1 MSKHIAVLVT
11 DMVEEIEL
19 TSPVEAYKEA
29 GHTVDII
36 SDEASKKIKGKN
48 GDIIEADKGIADVN
62 ASDYDALLVPGGF
75 SPDILRINPDNSA
88 FAKEFFTED
97 KPVFSICHGPQF
109 LVDTDELKGKEL
121 TSFVSV
127 RKDLENAGATVKD
140 EEVVIDGISVTSRT
154 PDDLPAFNR
163 EALNILDIY
172 INKKEATKKLVA
184 SFFTPTITHEI
195 VHLF

>member
-19 TSPVEAYKEA
+19 TDPVKDYKEA

-36 SDEASKKIKGKN
+36 SNEGNKTINGKN
-48 GDIIEADKGIADVN
+48 GDEIQVDRGIDEVN
-62 ASDYDALLVPGGF
+62 ANDYDALLVPGGF
-75 SPDILRINPDNSA
+75 SPDLLRIDPRNGE
-88 FAKEFFTED
+88 FAKTFMQEN
-97 KPVFSICHGPQF
+97 KPVFAICHGPQF
-109 LVDTDELKGKEL
+109 LVETDLLNGREL

-140 EEVVIDGISVTSRT
+140 EEVIVDGNLVTSRT

-163 EALNILDIY
+163 ESL
-172 INKKEATKKLVA
+172 KLL
-184 SFFTPTITHEI
+184 EK
-195 VHLF
+195 

>member
-1 MSKHIAVLVT
+1 DLVT
-11 DMVEEIEL
+11 DMVEEIEVAD
-19 TSPVEAYKEA
+19 PEEAYKDA
-29 GHTVDII
+29 GQKEDII
-36 SDEASKKIKGKN
+36 SDGASKRNKGKN
-48 GDIIEADKGIADVN
+48 GAISEADKGIADVN
-62 ASDYDALLVPGGF
+62 SSDYDALLVPGGF

-140 EEVVIDGISVTSRT
+140 
-154 PDDLPAFNR
+154 
-163 EALNILDIY
+163 
-172 INKKEATKKLVA
+172 
-184 SFFTPTITHEI
+184 
-195 VHLF
+195 

>member
-19 TSPVEAYKEA
+19 TNPVEAYKKA

-36 SDEASKKIKGKN
+36 SDEANKTITGKN
-48 GDIIEADKGIADVN
+48 GNEIQADKGIEDVN

-75 SPDILRINPDNSA
+75 SPDILRINPKNSA
-88 FAKEFFTED
+88 FAKEFFKAD

-109 LVDTDELKGKEL
+109 LIDTDELKGKEL

-127 RKDLENAGATVKD
+127 RKDLENAGANVKD
-140 EEVVIDGISVTSRT
+140 AEVIVDGNFVTSRT

-163 EALNILDIY
+163 EALKVLE
-172 INKKEATKKLVA
+172 K
-184 SFFTPTITHEI
+184 
-195 VHLF
+195 